1 MADLFLTDSKGRYHR
16 VCFQA
21 FGMSCGPASVAMVE
35 RLYKHL
41 NQSDEQR
48 ALDLSARYPGGF
60 TMDGGTYSRNLSSVL
75 NAEGVKAY
83 QSTNVGSESVY
94 SYLKCYSSFAT
105 PVIAH
110 VRWSNNAGAHFVVC
124 AIADSDDTF
133 VFYDPWYGV
142 VEVAGWQFPNYYTSD
157 GSGAFSGFLVIT
169 YR

>member
-1 MADLFLTDSKGRYHR
+1 MGDLYLKDSKGRYHQ

-48 ALDLSARYPGGF
+48 ALDLSVQYPGGF
-60 TMDGGTYSRNLSSVL
+60 TMEGGTYSRNLSSIL

-83 QSTNVGSESVY
+83 QSQNVGSGSVY
-94 SYLKCYSSFAT
+94 SYLKYYSCFNT

-110 VRWSNNAGAHFVVC
+110 VKWAGSGAHFVVC
-124 AIADSDDTF
+124 AIADDDDTF
-133 VFYDPWYGV
+133 VFYDPWYGI
-142 VEVAGWQFPNYYTSD
+142 VEVAGWQFPTYSVSD
-157 GSGAFSGFLVIT
+157 GSGEFSGFLVIT